1 VESIEGDA
9 MSTGTDN
16 PRHPPPPPAEV
27 AHEVSVWAVG
37 IGIVTTALFPLA
49 ISIVGLTAVALL
61 PLLAPVVALGLA
73 AALVALPVVAVRAV
87 ARAFSRRQPSVSRPE
102 AVGRAR

>member
-1 VESIEGDA
+1 MESIEGDA
-9 MSTGTDN
+9 MSTGTDT
-16 PRHPPPPPAEV
+16 PQHAPPAASDV

-37 IGIVTTALFPLA
+37 IGIVATALFPLA
-49 ISIVGLTAVALL
+49 IPILGLTAVALL
-61 PLLAPVVALGLA
+61 PLLAPVVALGLV